1 MPRSPNRYLVH
12 GEDLTGSLLHL
23 LQSVHEV
30 PVAGL
35 GSHRVGSEQSHSVD
49 LRLGVRLGGQSAA
62 NDLVVVNLHR
72 NQQRLRGWERT
83 ETDRQEHNSQ
93 AYSIMKLRMAQGIR
107 EERERPFPRVIPDS
121 DVTTEITQRLLIPL
135 VATDS
140 IVYSCFWRLSL
151 FIFLPFNAF
160 EMSVT
165 LSSSLFCW
173 RGIIGGSVPFGY
185 CR

>member
-1 MPRSPNRYLVH
+1 M
-12 GEDLTGSLLHL
+12 
-23 LQSVHEV
+23 HEV

-107 EERERPFPRVIPDS
+107 EERERPFPRVITDS
-121 DVTTEITQRLLIPL
+121 DVATEITQRLLIPL